1 MYNVIELE
9 KEASIAKHRY
19 SILETKLKIAK
30 KLEEVEKL
38 KENVTHYERLLKEK
52 E

>member
-1 MYNVIELE
+1 MYDVNELE

-30 KLEEVEKL
+30 KLAEIEEL
-38 KENVTHYERLLKEK
+38 KNNVSHYEKLLKEK